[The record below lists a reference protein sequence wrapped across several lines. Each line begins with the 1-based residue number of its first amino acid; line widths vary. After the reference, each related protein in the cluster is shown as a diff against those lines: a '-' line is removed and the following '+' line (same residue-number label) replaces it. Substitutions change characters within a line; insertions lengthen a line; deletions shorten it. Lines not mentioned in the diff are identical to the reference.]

1 MAEGKARTL
10 KAARRRRVKRSV
22 RKRVHGTR
30 ERPRL
35 TVFRSNRHIYA
46 QLVDDISGTTLASAS
61 SLAEAE
67 LTGSSLEVGQAV
79 GKTLAARAR
88 EAGIQSAIFD
98 RNGYRYLGR
107 VRALAEGAREGGLAF

>member
-1 MAEGKARTL
+1 MAEGKARTP
-10 KAARRRRVKRSV
+10 KTARRRRVKRSV

-46 QLVDDISGTTLASAS
+46 QLIDDNSGTTLAAAS

-67 LTGSSLEVGQAV
+67 LSGSSLEVGQAV
-79 GKTLAARAR
+79 GRTLAARAR
-88 EAGIQSAIFD
+88 EAGIGSAIFD

-107 VRALAEGAREGGLAF
+107 VKALAEGAREGGLAF